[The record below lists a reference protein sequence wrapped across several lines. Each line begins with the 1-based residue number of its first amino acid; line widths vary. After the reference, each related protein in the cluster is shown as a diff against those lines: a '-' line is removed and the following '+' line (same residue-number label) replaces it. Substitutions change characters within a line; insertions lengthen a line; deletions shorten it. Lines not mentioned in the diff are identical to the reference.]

1 LITLGAGALTEK
13 SKWEHIGV
21 TLPGFDRPAML
32 AQTMEA
38 PVWLHFGAGNI
49 FRGFIARLQQE
60 LLNQGISKAGI
71 IVADTFDYEIIDRIY
86 RPYDNLTIMAD
97 LGASGEVT
105 YEIIGSVAEALCA
118 NANDQSQMLRLREIA
133 TSPSLQLISFT
144 ITEKGYALH
153 GMNGA
158 LLPMVEQDILLG
170 PQKATHAMSIVCAL
184 LYERYNRSAAPLAI
198 ASMDNCSHNG
208 DRLCESILEIARYWV
223 RQGFMEMDFL
233 DYLLD
238 QSKISFPWSMIDK
251 ITPRPSESICEKLT
265 SLGIAKMSPI
275 TTSKGT
281 YIAPFVNAEIPQYLV
296 IEDKFPN
303 GRPLFEKAG
312 VYMTDRDTVNK
323 AERMKVTTCLN
334 PLHTSL
340 AIFGCLLGFTRIS
353 DEMQDPDLSAL
364 VNKIGFEEGLPV
376 VTDPIIMNPKV
387 FLCEVINERLPNP
400 YIPDMPQRIATDT
413 SQKLAIR
420 FGETIKAYVA
430 DDRLDAT
437 QLTFIPL
444 TIAAWLRYLLGID
457 DFGEPM
463 SVSPDPLLGQLTEQ
477 LEGVNFGTPA
487 SCKGKL
493 SWILENETLF
503 GIDLV
508 ACGLSAK
515 IEDMVSQM
523 LEGKGAVRET
533 LSKYLNNKQAANML
547 KC

>member
-1 LITLGAGALTEK
+1 LITLDETSLADKRT
-13 SKWEHIGV
+13 WEHLGI
-21 TLPGFDRPAML
+21 TLPRFDRQEML
-32 AQTMEA
+32 AKTTEA

-60 LLNQGISKAGI
+60 LLNQGVAREGI
-71 IVADTFDYEIIDRIY
+71 IVADTFDYEIIEKIY
-86 RPYDNLTIMAD
+86 KPFDNLTVMAD
-97 LGASGEVT
+97 LAASGLVT
-105 YEIIGSVAEALCA
+105 YEIIGSVAEALRA
-118 NANDQSQMLRLREIA
+118 DSNDMSQMSRLREIV
-133 TSPSLQLISFT
+133 SSSSLQLISFT

-153 GMNGA
+153 GMDGA
-158 LLPMVEQDILLG
+158 LLPMVEQDIING
-170 PQKATHAMSIVCAL
+170 PLESTHAMSIVCSL
-184 LYERYNRSAAPLAI
+184 LYERFLCSAPPLALV
-198 ASMDNCSHNG
+198 SMDNCSHNG
-208 DRLCESILEIARYWV
+208 DRLCESVVEIARYWV
-223 RQGFMEMDFL
+223 GQGFMEMDFL

-238 QSKISFPWSMIDK
+238 KDKINFPWTMIDK
-251 ITPRPSESICEKLT
+251 ITPRPAESIYEKLA
-265 SLGIAKMSPI
+265 SLGIENMSPI

-312 VYMTDRDTVNK
+312 VYMTDRDTVNRT
-323 AERMKVTTCLN
+323 ERMKVTTCLN

-364 VNKIGFEEGLPV
+364 VNKIGYKEGLPV
-376 VTDPIIMNPKV
+376 VTDPIIMDPKA
-387 FLCEVINERLPNP
+387 FLREVIEERLPNP

-413 SQKLAIR
+413 SQKIGIR

-457 DFGEPM
+457 DCGEPM
-463 SVSPDPLLGQLTEQ
+463 PISSDPLLGQLTEQ
-477 LEGVNFGTPA
+477 LEGVKFGTPA

-493 SWILENETLF
+493 ISILKNEALF

-508 ACGLSAK
+508 ACGLSPK
-515 IEDMVSQM
+515 IEEMVSQM
-523 LEGKGAVRET
+523 LEGKGAVRST
-533 LSKYLNNKQAANML
+533 LSGYINSGQATNML